1 MREIKITDYKMRDWL
16 RQLGSMGCFLFLFQ
30 CAVRAFIEGDW
41 LQGLMHCLGAL
52 GWALVYLH
60 ISKEIREKNPQ

>member
-1 MREIKITDYKMRDWL
+1 MREIKITDYTMRDWL
-16 RQLGSMGCFLFLFQ
+16 Q

-41 LQGLMHCLGAL
+41 LHGLMHSLGAL